1 MGTVN
6 PHDPVTIR
14 IDEAV
19 EEMMQRLAGD
29 LAQNGI
35 KYQTIYRVGSRTVRV
50 SVETLGEGPPEDSV
64 THIKA
69 G

>member
-6 PHDPVTIR
+6 PDDPFTTR

-29 LAQNGI
+29 LAQKGVR
-35 KYQTIYRVGSRTVRV
+35 YQTIYRIGSHIVRV
-50 SVETLGEGPPEDSV
+50 SVETLDEEPPEDAV
-64 THIKA
+64 AYIKA